1 LAHTTAN
8 DLTDIGRIHA
18 GSVEQ
23 CLEGHGKKVGRV
35 HGGQGP
41 IATTNRSTDGINNHD
56 FTHDPIL
63 GREVAVYPGH
73 TANGR
78 F

>member
-1 LAHTTAN
+1 M
-8 DLTDIGRIHA
+8 
-18 GSVEQ
+18 
-23 CLEGHGKKVGRV
+23 
-35 HGGQGP
+35 HGGQRP

-63 GREVAVYPGH
+63 GRERDNSPGH
-73 TANGR
+73 TANGV